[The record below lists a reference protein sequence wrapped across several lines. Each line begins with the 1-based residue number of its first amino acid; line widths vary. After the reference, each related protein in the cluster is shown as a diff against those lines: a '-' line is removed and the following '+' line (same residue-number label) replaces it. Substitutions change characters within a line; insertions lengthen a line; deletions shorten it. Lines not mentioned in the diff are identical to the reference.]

1 MHRGVVSDDE
11 ELLLLPQDNQP
22 VHARRRGGCQMWLAA
37 ARWHLMSCTKGC
49 LISLMLL
56 CAALISYTQV
66 SRIGNEQVHR
76 LESEVQLQRT
86 QLERLRTQLARA
98 ATPNTGPNRPCIDRW
113 EVQYP
118 AEIDVWNGHSCMWK
132 QMWGQCG
139 QFVRQCRRT
148 CGDCAG
154 AHSEEDDD
162 SGPASKAEEDAEL
175 EADADA
181 EETAESPSPPPAS
194 AKSTEQKPQQAV
206 AQQPPMGE
214 DSEALLQALLAREQ
228 AARPTLASMPAAST
242 TAAKSSSSP
251 KDSSSAG
258 QRKDEGSTEEGEDDD
273 DEDDDAEA
281 SSYDHAPS
289 ANVAGAHPA
298 TSGGIEAARLRYVMG
313 DSNTVVSA
321 GSECGVPTQAPAALK
336 GLELGAFAT
345 KNFGVEARSYAAVT
359 YLSNVIRVQ
368 PGEVHHYQQPLQL
381 QRPAE
386 GARGIA
392 SYVVEILE
400 QVGSELRPAPEA
412 ALYLKGFALQQ
423 RPAAG
428 RDAQSCASR
437 PLLYAGEGARGV
449 EVAFPHPFALET
461 NEEAW
466 DAELHIVRTEGLSAP
481 LDEARQCVCMRSTI
495 GSTRCC
501 PHSCVYPAATEARAK
516 PAQYRLSLVVTW
528 LVGVGSEALRPIHA
542 AWLPTGPEPVE
553 AVAWTGERLGM
564 ACVPG
569 RALQTE
575 FDLPACSA
583 SRRPTC
589 TYSSAGPW
597 RGVDESSQLVLAL
610 GVSSVRAN
618 GLSLWTRAKQ
628 EQKERLLSRACGQDH
643 TVQRIVPCVF
653 ATGELLSGGS
663 ALQVRTDWN
672 TSQHVLGADAGF
684 LLWVA

>member
-1 MHRGVVSDDE
+1 
-11 ELLLLPQDNQP
+11 
-22 VHARRRGGCQMWLAA
+22 MWLAA

-49 LISLMLL
+49 LLSLMLL
-56 CAALISYTQV
+56 CAALISYTQL
-66 SRIGNEQVHR
+66 SGLGNDQVHR
-76 LESEVQLQRT
+76 LEGEVQSQKT
-86 QLERLRTQLARA
+86 QLERLQTQLARA
-98 ATPNTGPNRPCIDRW
+98 ATPNTGPNRPCIDKW

-148 CGDCAG
+148 CGECAG
-154 AHSEEDDD
+154 ASSDDEDDD
-162 SGPASKAEEDAEL
+162 SGPASKAEEDAEH

-181 EETAESPSPPPAS
+181 EEAADSPSPPPAS
-194 AKSTEQKPQQAV
+194 APSTAQKPQLGA
-206 AQQPPMGE
+206 AQQPPSGE

-228 AARPTLASMPAAST
+228 AARPTLASMAAST
-242 TAAKSSSSP
+242 TAAKSSSGSDDGP
-251 KDSSSAG
+251 ESGGGKS
-258 QRKDEGSTEEGEDDD
+258 KDEGSTEEGEDDD

-289 ANVAGAHPA
+289 ATVPRAHP
-298 TSGGIEAARLRYVMG
+298 TVSGGIEAARLRYVLG

-336 GLELGAFAT
+336 GLELGVFAT
-345 KNFGVEARSYAAVT
+345 KSFGVESRSYATVT
-359 YLSNVIRVQ
+359 YLSNVISVQ
-368 PGEVHHYQQPLQL
+368 PGEVHHYQHALQL

-428 RDAQSCASR
+428 REAQSCASR

-449 EVAFPHPFALET
+449 EVAFPHPFVLET

-466 DAELHIVRTEGLSAP
+466 DAKLHVVRTDGLSVP
-481 LDEARQCVCMRSTI
+481 PDEARQCVCMRSTI

-501 PHSCVYPAATEARAK
+501 PHSCVYPVATEARAK

-528 LVGVGSEALRPIHA
+528 LVGVVGLDPANVITPIHA
-542 AWLPTGPEPVE
+542 AWLPSGPEPVE
-553 AVAWTGERLGM
+553 AASRTGERLDM
-564 ACVPG
+564 ACIPG
-569 RALQTE
+569 RTLQTE
-575 FDLPACSA
+575 FDLPACSS
-583 SRRPTC
+583 SRHPTC
-589 TYSSAGPW
+589 THSSAGPW

-610 GVSSVRAN
+610 GVSSARAS
-618 GLSLWTRAKQ
+618 GMSLWTRAKQ
-628 EQKERLLSRACGQDH
+628 EQKERLLSNACGQDH
-643 TVQRIVPCVF
+643 TVRRIVPCIF
-653 ATGELLSGGS
+653 ATGELLSSGS
-663 ALQVRTDWN
+663 TLQVQTDWN

-684 LLWVA
+684 LLWVARK

>member
-1 MHRGVVSDDE
+1 
-11 ELLLLPQDNQP
+11 
-22 VHARRRGGCQMWLAA
+22 MWLAA
-37 ARWHLMSCTKGC
+37 ARWHLMSCTKFY
-49 LISLMLL
+49 LLSLMLL
-56 CAALISYTQV
+56 CAALVSYAQ
-66 SRIGNEQVHR
+66 SSEIGDDKAHR
-76 LESEVQLQRT
+76 LESEIQSQRT
-86 QLERLRTQLARA
+86 QLERLKTQLARA

-148 CGDCAG
+148 CGECAG
-154 AHSEEDDD
+154 AQSEEDDD
-162 SGPASKAEEDAEL
+162 DGPASKAEEDAEQ

-181 EETAESPSPPPAS
+181 NEIADRPSPPPVPAP
-194 AKSTEQKPQQAV
+194 STPQKPQQGG
-206 AQQPPMGE
+206 AQQPPSGE
-214 DSEALLQALLAREQ
+214 DGEALMRALLAREQ
-228 AARPTLASMPAAST
+228 AARPTLASMAAAST
-242 TAAKSSSSP
+242 AATRGSKPIGGES
-251 KDSSSAG
+251 KA
-258 QRKDEGSTEEGEDDD
+258 EASTEEGEDDD

-289 ANVAGAHPA
+289 ATVPHTRPA
-298 TSGGIEAARLRYVMG
+298 VSGGIEAARLRYVMG

-336 GLELGAFAT
+336 GLEMGVFAT

-359 YLSNVIRVQ
+359 YLSSVIHVQ
-368 PGEVHHYQQPLQL
+368 PGEVHHYQHALQL

-400 QVGSELRPAPEA
+400 QVGSELRPAPDNV
-412 ALYLKGFALQQ
+412 LYLKGFAMQQ
-423 RPAAG
+423 QPPAG
-428 RDAQSCASR
+428 REAQSCSSR
-437 PLLYAGEGARGV
+437 PLMYAGERARGV
-449 EVAFPHPFALET
+449 EIAFPHPFVLET

-466 DAELHIVRTEGLSAP
+466 DAKLHVVRIDGLSMAP
-481 LDEARQCVCMRSTI
+481 DEARQCVCMRSTI

-501 PHSCVYPAATEARAK
+501 PHSCVFPVVTEARPK

-528 LVGVGSEALRPIHA
+528 LIDATKSAAVRPINA
-542 AWLPTGPEPVE
+542 AWLPSGPEQAE
-553 AVAWTGERLGM
+553 AASWRGERLDM
-564 ACVPG
+564 ACMPWQTP
-569 RALQTE
+569 QTE
-575 FDLPACSA
+575 FDLPACLA
-583 SRRPTC
+583 RHPTC
-589 TYSSAGPW
+589 THSSAGPW

-610 GVSSVRAN
+610 GVSSVRAS

-628 EQKERLLSRACGQDH
+628 EQRERLLSSGCGQDH
-643 TVQRIVPCVF
+643 TVRRVIPCVF
-653 ATGELLSGGS
+653 ATGEALSSGS

-684 LLWVA
+684 LLWVAGEKQ